1 MEEYDLTRFAHKD
14 WAYFEIRRGCYWL
27 PQSVIP
33 ANKQLRT
40 GLEKEGYWK
49 AQSAPGLWRHKL
61 RHVQFCLIIDD
72 FGVEYVVKQHADH
85 LATILKQYHNITED
99 WEGKKYP
106 GIDLKWDY
114 NRRTCRSA
122 MDG

>member
-1 MEEYDLTRFAHKD
+1 M
-14 WAYFEIRRGCYWL
+14 
-27 PQSVIP
+27 PQYVIP
-33 ANKQLRT
+33 ENKQLRT
-40 GLEKEGYWK
+40 GIEKEGYCK
-49 AQSAPGLWRHKL
+49 AHTNPGLWRHKF

-72 FGVEYVVKQHADH
+72 FVVEYVGKQHADH

-106 GIDLKWDY
+106 RIDLKWDY
-114 NRRTCRSA
+114 NKITCRYT

>member
-1 MEEYDLTRFAHKD
+1 M
-14 WAYFEIRRGCYWL
+14 

-33 ANKQLRT
+33 ANKKLHT
-40 GLEKEGYWK
+40 EIEKEGYCE
-49 AQSAPGLWRHKL
+49 AHTNPGLWRHKF

-72 FGVEYVVKQHADH
+72 FGVVYVGKQHADH
-85 LATILKQYHNITED
+85 LATILKQYHNITEY

-114 NRRTCRSA
+114 NRRTCRST